1 MMGKLLAISAALAAA
16 LSAQTLPATIS
27 GEVPGLLATYEQL
40 HEAPELSHF
49 EKNTSAFLAAQLR
62 EAGYEVTDHLGK
74 YENPAW
80 QGYGVIGVMK
90 NGPGPVLM
98 VRSELDALPVTEETG
113 LPYASRT
120 PGIMHA
126 CGHDLHMTVLLGTA
140 RTLAQDKSAWHGT
153 LVILYQPAEETI
165 NGAKAMLADGLYQ
178 RIPKP
183 DMVIAL
189 HDNAELAAGR
199 VGYTPG
205 YSMASATSVSVTLH
219 GVSAHGSLPERSKD
233 PVVAAAQLV
242 IALQTIVSREI
253 SPFDQAVV
261 TVGSIQAGTKN
272 NIIPDSATLLLTIRT
287 YKEEVRKQ
295 ILASIQRMAQGI
307 ALADGLPA
315 SQPPEVKTYEYTPA
329 LYNDPALT
337 AKLAAIF
344 TRTLGAANVAQMPAV
359 MASEDF
365 GAYGLDNHQIPVCQ
379 FALGAVDPA
388 KIAASERDGT
398 PLPSLHS
405 SHFAPLPQPA
415 IETGVKAMT
424 AAVLGLMGGK

>member
-1 MMGKLLAISAALAAA
+1 MNWKLTAVPLIFAAALAAQGA
-16 LSAQTLPATIS
+16 TASIPA
-27 GEVPGLLATYEQL
+27 EVPGLLAIYKQL

-49 EKNTSAFLAAQLR
+49 EKNTSTFLAAQLR
-62 EAGYEVTDHLGK
+62 AAGYEVTDHLGK

-80 QGYGVIGVMK
+80 HGYGVIGVMK
-90 NGPGPVLM
+90 NGAGPTLM

-120 PGIMHA
+120 PGVMHA

-140 RTLAQDKSAWHGT
+140 RTLAQSKNQWHGT

-165 NGAKAMLADGLYQ
+165 NGAQAMLADGLYQ
-178 RIPKP
+178 RIPRP

-205 YSMASATSVSVTLH
+205 YSMASATSVSITLH

-242 IALQTIVSREI
+242 LALQTIVSRET

-287 YKEEVRKQ
+287 YKEEVRQ
-295 ILASIQRMAQGI
+295 RILASIQRMAQGI

-315 SQPPEVKTYEYTPA
+315 NQPPEVKTYEYTPA

-337 AKLAAIF
+337 ARLASIF
-344 TRTLGAANVAQMPAV
+344 SRTFGAANVAQMPAA

-365 GAYGLDNHQIPVCQ
+365 GAYGLPNHQIPVCM

-388 KIAASERDGT
+388 KIAASEQGGP

-405 SHFAPLPQPA
+405 SHFAPLPAPA

-424 AAVLGLMGGK
+424 AAVLGLMQPN

>member
-295 ILASIQRMAQGI
+295 ILASIHRMAQGI

-424 AAVLGLMGGK
+424 AAVLRLMGGK